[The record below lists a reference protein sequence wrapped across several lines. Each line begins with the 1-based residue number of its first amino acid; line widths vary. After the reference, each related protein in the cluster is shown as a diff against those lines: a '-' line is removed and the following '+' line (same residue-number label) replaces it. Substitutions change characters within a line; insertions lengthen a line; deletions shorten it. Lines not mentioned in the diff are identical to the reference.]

1 MRYRLCLTTRRT
13 LIVVEK
19 GEHDMRVNNPQV
31 VFNVF
36 NALKYHEEEVGDC
49 SLITS
54 WNYLVQNQFMQYRN
68 EL

>member
-1 MRYRLCLTTRRT
+1 
-13 LIVVEK
+13 
-19 GEHDMRVNNPQV
+19 MRVNNPQV

-49 SLITS
+49 PLITS
-54 WNYLVQNQFMQYRN
+54 WNYLVQNQFMQDRN